1 MKKLLIL
8 LILFPL
14 GIFIA
19 GCSGQDDL
27 ADAFGNFEATEVMI
41 SSETSGRLLEMK
53 VEEGKKVKSGQILAV
68 VDTTDILLRD
78 QQLSAQYAAT
88 MAQLLSLDAQAQVF
102 EQQIANLE
110 KDRSRVGA
118 MLADGAATLKQLDDI
133 TGGIALASK
142 QMASVRSQKASVLG
156 QADALQAQRLQT
168 RELLDRSKVRSPMNG
183 TVLTVFLRQGEL
195 ASPGKAL
202 LKLAQLDTMI
212 LRAYFSGSQLTEV
225 QLNQAVDVLTDD
237 EGQGLR
243 VLPGRISRIASEAEF
258 TPRTIQ
264 TRDERTDLVYAVEI
278 RVKNDGKIRIGMPGE
293 VRLHP

>member
-1 MKKLLIL
+1 MKKLFIL

-53 VEEGKKVKSGQILAV
+53 VEEGQKVKSGQILAV

-225 QLNQAVDVLTDD
+225 KLNQAVDVLTDD